1 MLASAERT
9 AGVGID
15 FMALSVQRMLLAT
28 FFIVG
33 GLLHFVF
40 PAAYIGI
47 MPAWLP
53 WHPELVLLSGAAEI
67 AGGIGVLT
75 PMLRHVAGIGLISL
89 SIAVLPAN
97 VQMLLNALAL
107 AKPFWIL
114 ALLGLRL
121 PLQLLLIIAIWRLTQ
136 PRPV

>member
-75 PMLRHVAGIGLISL
+75 PMLRDVAGIGLISL